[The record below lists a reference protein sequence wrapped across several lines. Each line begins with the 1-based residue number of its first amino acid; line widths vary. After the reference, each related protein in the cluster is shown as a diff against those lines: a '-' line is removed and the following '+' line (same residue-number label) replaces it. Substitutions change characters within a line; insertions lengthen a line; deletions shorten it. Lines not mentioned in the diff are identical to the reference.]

1 MGLTEGDM
9 DAIPALQAAVYGTQG
24 FTLVEVLVALGIL
37 SLAIALAGS
46 GLFQVFSFQTSY
58 QDKVVATKDLRH
70 AGSWFSGDALNA
82 QAAVDGNGEP
92 LDCLSASD
100 SVTLS
105 WTGNDGAYHSSTYQV
120 SGDSFERAYDGRVNT
135 LADHVVS
142 NSVGFLHC
150 GNLLTLELEV
160 EADPGQAKNTVLWTY
175 LRRQE

>member
-1 MGLTEGDM
+1 M
-9 DAIPALQAAVYGTQG
+9 DAIPALQTAVYGTQG

-37 SLAIALAGS
+37 SIAIALAGG
-46 GLFQVFSFQTSY
+46 GLFQVFSFQASY
-58 QDKVVATKDLRH
+58 QDKVVATKGLRH

-105 WTGNDGAYHSSTYQV
+105 WTDNDGAYHTSTYQV
-120 SGDSFERAYDGRVNT
+120 SGDSFQRAYDGRVNT
-135 LADHVVS
+135 LADHVVTD
-142 NSVGFLHC
+142 SVGFLHC

-160 EADPGQAKNTVLWTY
+160 EADSGQVKNTVLWTY

>member
-1 MGLTEGDM
+1 ME
-9 DAIPALQAAVYGTQG
+9 AIPALQTAVYGTQG

-37 SLAIALAGS
+37 SIAIALAGG

-105 WTGNDGAYHSSTYQV
+105 WTDNDGAYHTSTYQV
-120 SGDSFERAYDGRVNT
+120 SGDSFQRAYDGRVNT
-135 LADHVVS
+135 LADHVVTD
-142 NSVGFLHC
+142 SVGFLHC

-160 EADPGQAKNTVLWTY
+160 EADSGQVKNTVLWTY

>member
-1 MGLTEGDM
+1 MGLREEDM
-9 DAIPALQAAVYGTQG
+9 DAIPALQTAVYGTQG

-37 SLAIALAGS
+37 SITVALAGS

-58 QDKVVATKDLRH
+58 QDRVIATKDLRH

-82 QAAVDGNGEP
+82 QAAVDENGEP

-105 WTGNDGAYHSSTYQV
+105 WTGNDGVYHSSTYKV
-120 SGDSFERAYDGRVNT
+120 SGDSFEREYDGRVNI
-135 LADHVVS
+135 LADHVVA
-142 NSVGFLHC
+142 NSVGFFHC

-160 EADPGQAKNTVLWTY
+160 ESDSGKVNNTVLWTY
-175 LRRQE
+175 LRKQE